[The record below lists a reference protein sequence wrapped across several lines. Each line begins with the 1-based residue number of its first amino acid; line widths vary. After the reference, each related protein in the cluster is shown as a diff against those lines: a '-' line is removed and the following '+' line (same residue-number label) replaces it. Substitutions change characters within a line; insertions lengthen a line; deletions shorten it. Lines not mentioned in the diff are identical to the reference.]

1 MGSPGVESE
10 VPMAAPPSARS
21 SAWFCT
27 GASAGP
33 NTVADGTVVIANAG
47 STALSGT
54 ATVVSIAG
62 AARVVPLAVPQR
74 GRSVLRLAD
83 AVTGP
88 WVSAV
93 VELDG
98 GDAAVE
104 LAVAGP
110 FGESVTPCA
119 SSASATWHVATGV
132 TTKDAV
138 ETLLVFN
145 PFPEDAVVDFSF
157 ASEGEVVTPEG
168 LTGASVP
175 GRGMTAV
182 DVGRFVQRRDAVA
195 STVRA
200 RSGRLVVARAQTFD
214 GTAGPKGMTVTL
226 GSAAPGSRWHFPEG
240 RVADGVTERFLI
252 FNPGAAE
259 ARVELAVALESG
271 QAEPIQ
277 ISVPRQS
284 AFTVV
289 ANDETRIPKGTPHA
303 VTVRAVNGVGVVVE
317 RTVVFGPPSGR
328 SGVATMVGSRVTTR
342 RWALAVGQSDDAVD
356 ELVVL
361 QNPGARPVRVS
372 IAVLDEGVQPPA
384 PGLADLEVP
393 AGGRRAVPLGD
404 NVKGL
409 STPLVVT
416 SNAPVVV
423 ERDTY
428 RRKGLGATMA
438 IGVPLR

>member
-1 MGSPGVESE
+1 
-10 VPMAAPPSARS
+10 
-21 SAWFCT
+21 
-27 GASAGP
+27 
-33 NTVADGTVVIANAG
+33 VVIANAG
-47 STALSGT
+47 TKALSGT

-62 AARVVPLAVPQR
+62 AARIVPLAVPQR
-74 GRSVLRLAD
+74 GRSTVRLAD

-88 WVSAV
+88 WVSTV

-104 LAVAGP
+104 LAVGGP
-110 FGESVTPCA
+110 LGESVTPCA

-157 ASEGEVVTPEG
+157 ATEGEVVTPES
-168 LTGASVP
+168 LTGTSVP
-175 GRGMTAV
+175 GRGMIAV

-214 GTAGPKGMTVTL
+214 GTAGPKGLTVAL
-226 GSAAPGSRWHFPEG
+226 GSAAPGLRWRFPEG
-240 RVADGVTERFLI
+240 RVADGVVERFVV
-252 FNPGAAE
+252 FNPSTEE
-259 ARVELAVALESG
+259 ATVELAIALEVG
-271 QAEPIQ
+271 QAEPIL
-277 ISVPRQS
+277 ITVPRQS

-289 ANDETRIPKGTPHA
+289 ANDETRIPKGAPHA
-303 VTVRAVNGVGVVVE
+303 VTVSASNGVGVVVE

-328 SGVATMVGSRVTTR
+328 TGVTTTVGSRVAAR
-342 RWALAVGQSDDAVD
+342 RWALAAGQSDDAVE
-356 ELVVL
+356 ELVVV
-361 QNPGARPVRVS
+361 QNPGTRPVHVS
-372 IAVLDEGVQPPA
+372 IAVLDEGAQPPP

-393 AGGRRAVPLGD
+393 AGGRRGVPLGD
-404 NVKGL
+404 HVKGAV
-409 STPLVVT
+409 TPLVVT
-416 SNAPVVV
+416 SNEPVVV

-428 RRKGLGATMA
+428 RRKGPGTTMA